1 MRSSRSSNQHQEAVS
16 RRLALL
22 GAQLA
27 AVREA
32 GEPRTGAAEGDLPA
46 PPEHTRVQ
54 PQPALDGWTLPT
66 PLPQRPELPPDDLR
80 LGRPVPV
87 PGRHAARR
95 GVPATRLTGRAGGEV
110 VGAGLRERLI
120 VGPAQLAVLAMLVL
134 GGLLVTGWWL
144 LRSSPG
150 EPRPVSV
157 GRADPL
163 VTPAALAPS
172 EAGAVGAGEVTTPA
186 ANSGATVV
194 VDVEGR
200 VRHPGIVV
208 LQAGSRVV
216 DAVRAAGGARP
227 RVDLSELNLAR
238 QLVDGEQI
246 LVGVRAPGGV
256 AASAA
261 APSGASV
268 PVTLVNLNTADQPTL
283 ESLPDVGPVT
293 AQAIIA
299 WRQERGGFT
308 AVDQLLDVDGIGE
321 ATLGQIAPLV
331 TI

>member
-1 MRSSRSSNQHQEAVS
+1 M
-16 RRLALL
+16 
-22 GAQLA
+22 
-27 AVREA
+27 
-32 GEPRTGAAEGDLPA
+32 PRTGAVEGDLPA
-46 PPEHTRVQ
+46 PPELTRFG
-54 PQPALDGWTLPT
+54 PHPALDGWTAPT
-66 PLPQRPELPPDDLR
+66 PFPQRPDLPPDDVG
-80 LGRPVPV
+80 LGLARPVPL

-95 GVPATRLTGRAGGEV
+95 ALPAARPAGRAGGGT
-110 VGAGLRERLI
+110 VGVGLRERLI

-134 GGLLVTGWWL
+134 AGLLVTGWWL
-144 LRSSPG
+144 LRSSPSD
-150 EPRPVSV
+150 PRPVSV
-157 GRADPL
+157 GPAEPL
-163 VTPAALAPS
+163 ATPAALTPS
-172 EAGAVGAGEVTTPA
+172 EVGAVGVGTVTTPA
-186 ANSGATVV
+186 ANSASTVV

-227 RVDLSELNLAR
+227 RVDLSGLNLAR

-283 ESLPDVGPVT
+283 EGLPEVGPVT

-299 WRQERGGFT
+299 WRQEHGGFT

-321 ATLGQIAPLV
+321 ATLGRIAPLV